1 MILRFN
7 LEPVPKGRPKTRF
20 AHGKVWTFTPRA
32 TEEAQKAIVAQLPF
46 GDIAFPQHKA
56 IKVILT
62 FYRKRSRWLKPK
74 SKFPMPSVKP
84 DIDNYAKLVI
94 DAMNGKVFYDDG
106 QITTLIVK
114 KRWSRNGSGFVVC
127 DIRED
132 KE

>member
-1 MILRFN
+1 
-7 LEPVPKGRPKTRF
+7 
-20 AHGKVWTFTPRA
+20 
-32 TEEAQKAIVAQLPF
+32 
-46 GDIAFPQHKA
+46 
-56 IKVILT
+56 
-62 FYRKRSRWLKPK
+62 
-74 SKFPMPSVKP
+74 MPSVKP